1 MGSPPPSPHQRDGS
15 CQASPCSS
23 PPPGSRPCCSG
34 SKARSVSHQ
43 LKQPE
48 GAAQGGSMRLI
59 MDRWDTPASIS
70 NIDGKRRGIRVMYG
84 PTSSRGD
91 SRKEDL
97 VTQESINQ
105 QTQHLTMT
113 TSTCRGWTPCR

>member
-1 MGSPPPSPHQRDGS
+1 MGVRLRLPTREMAAARPLLALSSSWEPSLLFRVEGTLGISPAQATRGS
-15 CQASPCSS
+15 C
-23 PPPGSRPCCSG
+23 SRRL
-34 SKARSVSHQ
+34 A
-43 LKQPE
+43 
-48 GAAQGGSMRLI
+48 MRLI

-70 NIDGKRRGIRVMYG
+70 NTDGKRRGIRVMYG
-84 PTSSRGD
+84 PISSRVD